1 MVGILSKLVGKG
13 VSKARKRSGPKQR
26 RKVTSKPLSAKEK
39 QSLAE
44 KNKRFKKLMEG
55 TEFSPKAQKRK
66 ALKALQLEAQRKGKD
81 AKRGVDKKKQAAV
94 KKRIAAKH
102 AVK

>member
-13 VSKARKRSGPKQR
+13 VSKARKSSGPKQR

-55 TEFSPKAQKRK
+55 TVC
-66 ALKALQLEAQRKGKD
+66 LVHD
-81 AKRGVDKKKQAAV
+81 ATENKIIVQTKWKEDESDLV
-94 KKRIAAKH
+94 NDIFIE
-102 AVK
+102 